1 MSEEIENR
9 FLMLTELEVLLLS
22 TIIDGSKTSS
32 NFEELL
38 KYKNDYLKNGLLPLF
53 YNHYESNLNKVEK
66 SLAKK
71 IKQEALLVEALTLNA
86 ISTIFKQVEVE
97 EIVIILL
104 KGWCLKRT
112 LYNESYLRPA
122 ADIDLLVKHS
132 DYEKTKEIF
141 LKNGFFIANG
151 WQPELSKFQICLR
164 KKLYDNHYIEV
175 DLHYKFCPDPK
186 VSRAVDFDLLKKHSV
201 LVDYGHFKLCA
212 LDRPIALLHSIIHL
226 ALHIKN
232 KENYKLIWFV
242 DIYMLIKSMSTKE
255 KDVFISLINQTG
267 FTSMTA
273 SFLKNCYYYLPMKSL
288 ELILR
293 RINDIHS
300 SRFDYITRNE
310 SHTIF
315 KIKKY
320 YLLCKLGGWKS
331 IFQVLFPS
339 VKHMHKKYGDFPKYL
354 LIYFYIKRILFG
366 LFR

>member
-1 MSEEIENR
+1 MTEEIENR
-9 FLMLTELEVLLLS
+9 FLNLTELEVLLLS
-22 TIIDGSKTSS
+22 TIIDSSKTSS
-32 NFEELL
+32 NFEDLL
-38 KYKNDYLKNGLLPLF
+38 KYKNDYFKNGLLPLL
-53 YNHYESNLNKVEK
+53 YNQYDSNLDNVEK

-71 IKQEALLVEALTLNA
+71 IKQEALLVETLTLNA
-86 ISTIFKQVEVE
+86 ISTIFSQIEVE
-97 EIVIILL
+97 EIVIILM

-112 LYNESYLRPA
+112 LYTESYLRPA

-164 KKLYDNHYIEV
+164 KKLYDNNYIEV

-186 VSRAVDFDLLKKHSV
+186 VSRAVDFDLLRKHSV
-201 LVDYGHFKLCA
+201 LVDYGPFKLFA
-212 LDRPIALLHSIIHL
+212 FDRPIALLHSIIHL

-242 DIYMLIKSMSTKE
+242 DIYMLINTMSTKE

-267 FTSMTA
+267 FTSVTA
-273 SFLKNCYYYLPMKSL
+273 NFLNNCEHYLPMKSL
-288 ELILR
+288 EMMSR
-293 RINDIHS
+293 RMNSSHS
-300 SRFDYITRNE
+300 KRFDYITRHE
-310 SHTIF
+310 SHTFF

-320 YLLCKLGGWKS
+320 YFLYKLGGWKS

-339 VKHMHKKYGDFPKYL
+339 VKHMQKKYGDFPRYL
-354 LIYFYIKRILFG
+354 LIFFYIKRILFG